1 MRKFIMSLFVTAFVL
16 ALSIAPVLADSIG
29 PTGR

>member
-1 MRKFIMSLFVTAFVL
+1 MRKFIVSFLVTAFVF
-16 ALSIAPVLADSIG
+16 ALSVAPVLADSIG